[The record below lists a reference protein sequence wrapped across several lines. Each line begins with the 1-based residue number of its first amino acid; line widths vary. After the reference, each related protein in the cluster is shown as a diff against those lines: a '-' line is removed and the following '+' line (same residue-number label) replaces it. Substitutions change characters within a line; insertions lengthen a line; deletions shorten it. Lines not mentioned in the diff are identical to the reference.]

1 MMGAATLDGQSLY
14 ATYGALLAEDTIG
27 ALLRYP
33 TRETVRQTAFAEVHG
48 IQADLRHFRVQRRR
62 VTLSFMLL
70 ADGEGGLKARREAL
84 ASELKQGGWH
94 TLDAGLGISH
104 RLRFVA
110 MPSFLI
116 HRPVAEGLTGA
127 SLTVTMEEEAFPAQA
142 DALPVPPA
150 FGVPRGIASIDG
162 VDFAQFGASLDADF
176 AGATCAAPEV
186 KDPFDD
192 GRMCYVTGAPTRNKA
207 ADWVLYVDLVA
218 PDCSTFVSNWAAL
231 YAAFAK
237 PDLHRLQLREQGER
251 ILMPAPD
258 VFYRDCTACTATV
271 GTNGFGLKMQIK
283 VTAPVVY

>member
-14 ATYGALLAEDTIG
+14 ATYGALLAEDAIG

-70 ADGEGGLKARREAL
+70 ADGEDGLKARREAL
-84 ASELKQGGWH
+84 ASALKQGGWH

-116 HRPVAEGLTGA
+116 HRPGMEGLTGA

-150 FGVPRGIASIDG
+150 FGVPRGIAAIDG

-192 GRMCYVTGAPTRNKA
+192 GRKLYVDHPRNKA
-207 ADWVLYVDLVA
+207 AEWVLYVDLVA
-218 PDCSTFVSNWAAL
+218 HDRATFVNNWAAL

-237 PDLHRLQLREQGER
+237 PDLRSLSLREQGES
-251 ILMPAPD
+251 ILMPAPSI
-258 VFYRDCTACTATV
+258 FYRDCTACTATV

>member
-14 ATYGALLAEDTIG
+14 ATYGALLAEDAIG

-48 IQADLRHFRVQRRR
+48 IQADLRHFCVQRRR

-70 ADGEGGLKARREAL
+70 AEGEGGLKARREAL
-84 ASELKQGGWH
+84 ASALKQDGWH

-116 HRPVAEGLTGA
+116 HRPVVEGLTGA

-142 DALPVPPA
+142 GALPVPPA

-192 GRMCYVTGAPTRNKA
+192 GRKLYVDRPSNKA
-207 ADWVLYVDLVA
+207 SDWVLYVDLA
-218 PDCSTFVSNWAAL
+218 AHDRATFVNNWAAL

-237 PDLHRLQLREQGER
+237 PDTRSLSLREQGQN
-251 ILMPAPD
+251 IAMPAPSI
-258 VFYRDCTACTATV
+258 FYRDCTACTATV

>member
-1 MMGAATLDGQSLY
+1 MMGTATLDGQSLY
-14 ATYGALLAEDTIG
+14 ATYGALLAGDAIG

-70 ADGEGGLKARREAL
+70 ADGEDGLKARREAL
-84 ASELKQGGWH
+84 ASALKQGGWH

-116 HRPVAEGLTGA
+116 HRPGMEGLTGA

-150 FGVPRGIASIDG
+150 FGVPRGIAAIDG
-162 VDFAQFGASLDADF
+162 VDLAQFGASLDADF

-186 KDPFDD
+186 KEPFDD
-192 GRMCYVTGAPTRNKA
+192 GRKLYVDRPSNKA
-207 ADWVLYVDLVA
+207 ADWVLYIDLVA
-218 PDCSTFVSNWAAL
+218 HDRATFVNNWAAL

-237 PDLHRLQLREQGER
+237 PDLRRLSLREQGQN
-251 ILMPAPD
+251 IAMPAPSI
-258 VFYRDCTACTATV
+258 FYRDCTACTATV